1 MRIKFLSFIAS
12 FFMVSLFITSCL
24 DNDESVEYS
33 SDATIRAFGLD
44 TIGYGINYKFT
55 IDQISGL
62 IYNEDSL
69 PVHADTIIDRIL
81 IKTLTTT
88 SGIVT
93 MKSKNDE
100 DSIINI
106 ADSMDLTKYIN
117 APTEG
122 EYLKLTVYAPD
133 MLTKKTYNVSIRVH
147 HHDPDSLAWQHA
159 GKIDDLMIESQKS
172 IIFKKNIHTYT
183 VIGNVLKVYQSPISN
198 VSWSSSTVTT
208 ADGSITTMPT
218 SIISYKDKLYATFK
232 DNENAYVSDNG
243 ISWTKSLLKNVELFL
258 APLKEKISYLK
269 QMEDKHIFSTSANGE
284 TEDYSAYE
292 KHKEYLE
299 GDARLYLPNEVTAYT
314 IYENR
319 NGSEAA
325 MLIGA
330 ATKSTTIN
338 DGEKDIPAATP
349 WGYAEQIL
357 SVNELDAQG
366 KEILVGGENK
376 KTNIIVSS
384 WVAVPAG
391 SSLSYCPELKNPII
405 IHYNSQFY
413 LFGEKFETFYTSQ
426 SGRDWKKANKKFSFP
441 YQDWTVSG
449 FAPSTEK
456 PEFRGRKN
464 FSVVQDTEKDYIYVL
479 FGKEIGVEFTEEV
492 KKGEPTD
499 RGPYN
504 HDSEV
509 WRGRLNQLWFDL
521 VNSPK

>member
-81 IKTLTTT
+81 IKTLNTS

-93 MKSKNDE
+93 MKDKNGE

-106 ADSMDLTKYIN
+106 ADSIDLTKYVN

-122 EYLKLTVYAPD
+122 KYLALTVYAPD

-147 HHDPDSLAWQHA
+147 HHDPDSLMWKYS
-159 GKIDDLMIESQKS
+159 GKLQDVITGPQKT
-172 IIFKKNIHTYT
+172 ITYKNEFLTYS
-183 VIGNVLKVYQSPISN
+183 VIGTQLKVYKNSG
-198 VSWSSSTVTT
+198 WSTWTGAGHDVNGLSSL
-208 ADGSITTMPT
+208 PT
-218 SIISYKDKLYATFK
+218 SLLSLDNVILATINERVYESTDGINWVNSTRFDGTVNTLISKLPIGLETQITYIKTEDGKRYFYSKLGLAGVEKKGEEAGNFPVSNISFATFK
-232 DNENAYVSDNG
+232 KGNNYQNMIVGKHDPEITIDINEKKTPITVAWGYDGETWAELGAQTSIAYCPAFENPTIIYYNDLFYVWGDKFESIYVSLNEG
-243 ISWTKSLLKNVELFL
+243 I
-258 APLKEKISYLK
+258 A
-269 QMEDKHIFSTSANGE
+269 
-284 TEDYSAYE
+284 
-292 KHKEYLE
+292 
-299 GDARLYLPNEVTAYT
+299 
-314 IYENR
+314 
-319 NGSEAA
+319 
-325 MLIGA
+325 
-330 ATKSTTIN
+330 
-338 DGEKDIPAATP
+338 
-349 WGYAEQIL
+349 
-357 SVNELDAQG
+357 
-366 KEILVGGENK
+366 
-376 KTNIIVSS
+376 
-384 WVAVPAG
+384 
-391 SSLSYCPELKNPII
+391 
-405 IHYNSQFY
+405 
-413 LFGEKFETFYTSQ
+413 
-426 SGRDWKKANKKFSFP
+426 WKKANKKFSFP
-441 YQDWTVSG
+441 HQDWTVSG
-449 FAPSTEK
+449 FVPSIEK

-464 FSVVQDTEKDYIYVL
+464 FSVVQDTEKDYIYIL
-479 FGKEIGVEFTEEV
+479 FGKEIGVTFTEEV
-492 KKGEPTD
+492 KKGETVD